1 MSRVYLKAK
10 VLAGTSIEEAIK
22 DAKKIAERTGTGIEF
37 RFNGVL
43 MAITASSDIQK
54 KIEDYEFEI
63 KRMVNMEVTKNE

>member
-22 DAKKIAERTGTGIEF
+22 DAKKIAEKIGTGIEF

-43 MAITASSDIQK
+43 MLIDLSLIH
-54 KIEDYEFEI
+54 I
-63 KRMVNMEVTKNE
+63 